1 MISYVEGLRARVREL
16 ERLQE
21 YTTRNAANGVVSSMV
36 FSAAHAQEDSGSVA
50 QPCQQVD
57 HLVDENV
64 QGLPDGIQMDRRSA
78 GPESFLRSDSM
89 PTQGVPLA
97 PQSEPNSSTS
107 PVEQSESDTDSEATA
122 VDAMGVIA
130 SNIGTN
136 GKRQRRSSDYF
147 GPSSTMSF
155 LHKARCAI
163 NKRCRMRGQ
172 GTESDMCKACQDET
186 SSAPS
191 VFSTLPTCS
200 PGSGSDN
207 TVFGMTVPPRAEAD
221 SLIESYWHWTHSL
234 YPLVHRPSFER
245 IYHTIWYPRTEPQD
259 YVPGTSLSRSGGIY
273 GTVSDRLFY
282 CMLNALFALGAL
294 FNPRIEQKNRDHIS
308 RSFFDR
314 AKKLLDLDLLA
325 AGNLPLVQTL
335 LVMGQYLQSTGLSSS
350 CWNVIGLAV
359 RVAQC
364 IGLHHDPMACD
375 QGCCPFQALD
385 QVETEMRRRAW
396 AGCVTLDR

>member
-1 MISYVEGLRARVREL
+1 MKARVREL

-21 YTTRNAANGVVSSMV
+21 HTARNAASGVLSSTA
-36 FSAAHAQEDSGSVA
+36 FSAAYAQEDSGSVD
-50 QPCQQVD
+50 QPDQPVD
-57 HLVDENV
+57 HLVDEDV
-64 QGLPDGIQMDRRSA
+64 QDLAEHYSGIEIEHRYTGPD
-78 GPESFLRSDSM
+78 SFSRLDSM
-89 PTQGVPLA
+89 PSQGVPLTS
-97 PQSEPNSSTS
+97 QRCEPNSPTS
-107 PVEQSESDTDSEATA
+107 PAEQIESDADSDATA
-122 VDAMGVIA
+122 VDAMGV
-130 SNIGTN
+130 TH

-147 GPSSTMSF
+147 GPSSTISF

-172 GTESDMCKACQDET
+172 GSESEICKVCQDET
-186 SSAPS
+186 SSSPT
-191 VFSTLPTCS
+191 VFSTLPICS
-200 PGSGSDN
+200 PSSEPDN

-234 YPLVHRPSFER
+234 YPLVHRPSFEQR
-245 IYHTIWYPRTEPQD
+245 YHTIWYPRTEPQHH
-259 YVPGTSLSRSGGIY
+259 VPGVSLSRSGGIY
-273 GTVSDRLFY
+273 GTMSDRLFY
-282 CMLNALFALGAL
+282 CMLNSLFALGAL
-294 FNPRIEQKNRDHIS
+294 LNPKIEQKDRDNIS

-335 LVMGQYLQSTGLSSS
+335 LLMGQYLQSTGLSSS

-375 QGCCPFQALD
+375 QGCCPFRELD